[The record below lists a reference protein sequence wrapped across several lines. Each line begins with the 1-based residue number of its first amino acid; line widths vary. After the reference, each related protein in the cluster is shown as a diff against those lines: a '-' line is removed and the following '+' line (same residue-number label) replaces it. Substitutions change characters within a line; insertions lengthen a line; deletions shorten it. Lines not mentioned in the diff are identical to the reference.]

1 MATESA
7 NVLVN
12 VAESMAPVYHMI
24 TGAAYVIGI
33 AFAFKALY
41 SLKVYGEQRTMMSS
55 QNSMKEPLMYLLIAA
70 IFIYLP
76 TGFAVLMTSTFG
88 YSNVLAYQSAGGG
101 AASILFGPQN
111 SDFGQSITIIIQTI
125 GVIAFVRGWMNIAR
139 ASGSG
144 QQPGG
149 VGKGLMYV
157 VGGIFCMN
165 IVGTVDVI
173 NNTLFYG

>member
-1 MATESA
+1 MATESS

-12 VAESMAPVYHMI
+12 VAESMAPVYHMV

-88 YSNVLAYQSAGGG
+88 YSNVLAYQSAGGT
-101 AASILFGPQN
+101 ASILFGPQN

-125 GVIAFVRGWMNIAR
+125 GVIAFVRGWMNIAK
-139 ASGSG
+139 ASGQG